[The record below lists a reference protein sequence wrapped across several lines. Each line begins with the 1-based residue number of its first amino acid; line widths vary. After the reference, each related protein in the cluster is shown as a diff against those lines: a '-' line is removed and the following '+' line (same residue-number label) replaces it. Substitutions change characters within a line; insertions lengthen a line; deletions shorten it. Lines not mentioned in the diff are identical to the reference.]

1 MLETRQKEATYF
13 SEHAAYSSIA
23 STMGTAYLVSK
34 CSELLLQNIYQELPK
49 IKTKLTKLI
58 NDKEIELLKFPYI
71 SKETNRGHYQQITRD
86 FQTNFNGML
95 DGSFYGNS
103 LDNSYELQGGAKI
116 ASLFGKNFEKSIEK
130 NASHEIFDKIS
141 DITIMVQNLQGV
153 SGGLFLP
160 NHVFHTIVIKMV
172 NELEA
177 PCLEL
182 AQKTLAEMHLIQYES
197 IDQISLLNTFPHV
210 KTDLKNKIDNI
221 LENQYKE
228 CLKNLKILIKLHKSR
243 ISYETFNEMKD
254 MDKFRSKDIDDLIGI
269 ASEYFKLVK
278 YQIID
283 MAPKYVQLLLIDES
297 KELVQALIDSITDD
311 QLNTLM
317 VPPLD
322 IQTKRHTIQ
331 TVLDKLR
338 DAQELLSS
346 VRL

>member
-1 MLETRQKEATYF
+1 
-13 SEHAAYSSIA
+13 
-23 STMGTAYLVSK
+23 
-34 CSELLLQNIYQELPK
+34 
-49 IKTKLTKLI
+49 
-58 NDKEIELLKFPYI
+58 
-71 SKETNRGHYQQITRD
+71 
-86 FQTNFNGML
+86 ML
-95 DGSFYGNS
+95 DGSYYGFGNS